1 MAEPKRTRLYFFGF
15 AEEMVAHTV
24 LEVIKDGISKKEIV
38 VEDWALVHKAP
49 GGKLT
54 ITNDKKKDPGAA
66 RGGLFGGAA
75 GLVLAT
81 LSGPVGLGAVAG
93 GAAIGA
99 ATAAIKDS
107 GFKNDDIQ
115 TVSTFMADGRTGIM
129 LGTPL
134 ADAPQFDAFVAE
146 HPEFD
151 ASDRKHQVD
160 IVPGRDF
167 DRAVEEYARKESGE

>member
-15 AEEMVAHTV
+15 AEEMVARNV

-38 VEDWALVHKAP
+38 VEDWAMVHKEH

-54 ITNDKKKDPGAA
+54 ITNDKSKDPGAA

-81 LSGPVGLGAVAG
+81 LAGPVGLGAVAG

-134 ADAPQFDAFVAE
+134 ADAPKFDEFVAE